1 MDKNEA
7 TTPDPTTIFA
17 PLGKLASLKALT
29 RFEELFDPDDWVRGL
44 RHTERW
50 ECSLKD
56 KYHTGEFEH
65 PIIDVAEYRTMG
77 DHDEYMVHHNFVDQL
92 DVVDVPVRVK
102 LNMLN
107 AAGRLVKFMD
117 EACCTSMRLK
127 YFVRQVVAAGHAGT
141 ADGLVSAI
149 ERLCGDEAACRLL
162 AGGFDGELVGVKVS
176 LSREQIRGGDGTEMS
191 ALFAAL
197 ADALEP
203 K

>member
-1 MDKNEA
+1 MDKNEDA
-7 TTPDPTTIFA
+7 TTPDPTDIFA

-29 RFEELFDPDDWVRGL
+29 RFAELFDPDDWVRGL

-56 KYHTGEFEH
+56 SYRAGELEH
-65 PIIDVAEYRTMG
+65 PIIDVAEYRKMK
-77 DHDEYMVHHNFVDQL
+77 DSEERWVAH
-92 DVVDVPVRVK
+92 RA
-102 LNMLN
+102 LNGGEDLPLPLFTCMYE
-107 AAGRLVKFMD
+107 AAIRLVKFMD
-117 EACCTSMRLK
+117 EACRTSMRLQ
-127 YFVRQVVAAGHAGT
+127 YFVRQIVVAGHAGT

-149 ERLCGDEAACRLL
+149 ERLCGDESACRLL